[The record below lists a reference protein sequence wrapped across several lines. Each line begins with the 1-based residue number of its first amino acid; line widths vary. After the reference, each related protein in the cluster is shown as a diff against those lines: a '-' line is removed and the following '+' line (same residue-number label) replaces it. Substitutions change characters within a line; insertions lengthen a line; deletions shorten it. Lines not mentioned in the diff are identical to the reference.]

1 MSKCPDL
8 PRNHSAFPALIVSI
22 VETGRAIVS
31 YDSKDSGIPDSV
43 SIVVWMKPG

>member
-31 YDSKDSGIPDSV
+31 YGSEDLGIPDSV
-43 SIVVWMKPG
+43 SIVVWITPG

>member
-31 YDSKDSGIPDSV
+31 YDRKDSDIPDSAA
-43 SIVVWMKPG
+43 IVVLIAPG